1 MDPLRDS
8 DNLNEEQ
15 PRESQEP
22 EPSSSTGSKGT
33 RPKRGRPRGA
43 NRTPLSLEE
52 KRARNAQYERERREE
67 LAKAQCELA
76 EAAGCDTNISP
87 ANLMIHVIMRLKSRR
102 RESIRDLKRVNRK
115 LKKKI
120 KKLESARDQE
130 QQVAPSP
137 PQPAEQEPDIQSRPP
152 LPSWYAMAL
161 PSFEAEKC
169 PDVLSEQEPDETA
182 SPSTLPDQTDA
193 DLSDLLSQE
202 DFEKIFEALDN
213 GWMDSWQKTPDS

>member
-76 EAAGCDTNISP
+76 EAAGCDTNV
-87 ANLMIHVIMRLKSRR
+87 L
-102 RESIRDLKRVNRK
+102 
-115 LKKKI
+115 

-137 PQPAEQEPDIQSRPP
+137 PQPAEQEPDIQPRPP